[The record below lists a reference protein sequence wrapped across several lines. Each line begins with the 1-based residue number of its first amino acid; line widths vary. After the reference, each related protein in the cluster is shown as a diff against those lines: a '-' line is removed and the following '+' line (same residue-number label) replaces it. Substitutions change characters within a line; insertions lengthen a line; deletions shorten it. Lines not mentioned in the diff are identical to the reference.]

1 MGNVNIY
8 EIIGF
13 SIDPIYEAVTKLMVD
28 EEIVIGKYTIRKTPK
43 FYEIENINLHECFKE
58 KEHCYQFLCNLL
70 IRK

>member
-13 SIDPIYEAVTKLMVD
+13 SIDPIYEALTKLMVD
-28 EEIVIGKYTIRKTPK
+28 EEIDIGKYTIRKTPK
-43 FYEIENINLHECFKE
+43 FYEIEMHECFKE

-70 IRK
+70 IIK